1 MPEKQS
7 KSGIGGKRE
16 GAGRKPGVPNKATGE
31 VKAAIAAFT
40 SANVDKLDEW
50 LNSIDDP
57 AKRLDL
63 YFKAL
68 EYTMP
73 KLARSELVGDKEQPI
88 QVVLNQFWAELHYLI
103 TGFQGITSLKPGA
116 ICKTV
121 GGIVK
126 SFGIEE
132 AEKTS

>member
-1 MPEKQS
+1 MAEKQS
-7 KSGIGGKRE
+7 KSIVGGKRE
-16 GAGRKPGVPNKATGE
+16 GAGRKAGVPNKVTGD

-73 KLARSELVGDKEQPI
+73 KLARTEHAGDKENPI
-88 QVVLNQFWAELHYLI
+88 QVVLNQF
-103 TGFQGITSLKPGA
+103 
-116 ICKTV
+116 
-121 GGIVK
+121 
-126 SFGIEE
+126 
-132 AEKTS
+132 

>member
-1 MPEKQS
+1 MTTKTEPKIGKNRGNAGKGRPKGAS
-7 KSGIGGKRE
+7 NKS
-16 GAGRKPGVPNKATGE
+16 TSD

-40 SANVDKLDEW
+40 SANVDKLDQW

-73 KLARSELVGDKEQPI
+73 KLARSELVGDKENPI
-88 QVVLNQFWAELHYLI
+88 IVE
-103 TGFQGITSLKPGA
+103 
-116 ICKTV
+116 TV
-121 GGIVK
+121 N
-126 SFGIEE
+126 F
-132 AEKTS
+132 

>member
-1 MPEKQS
+1 MTNNTEPK
-7 KSGIGGKRE
+7 IGKNRGNAGKGRPK
-16 GAGRKPGVPNKATGE
+16 GASNKATGD

-88 QVVLNQFWAELHYLI
+88 QVVLNQF
-103 TGFQGITSLKPGA
+103 
-116 ICKTV
+116 
-121 GGIVK
+121 
-126 SFGIEE
+126 
-132 AEKTS
+132 